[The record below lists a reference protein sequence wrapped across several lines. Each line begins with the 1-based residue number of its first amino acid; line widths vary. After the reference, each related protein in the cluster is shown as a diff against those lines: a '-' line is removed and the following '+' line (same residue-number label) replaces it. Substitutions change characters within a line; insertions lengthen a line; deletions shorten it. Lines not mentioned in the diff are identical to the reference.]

1 MIDVDITTRGT
12 VSAEE
17 RSRASERLANLDHWV
32 PDPVLGARAV
42 LIYEPNP
49 RVERRARAEAEIDV
63 NGRLVCGRVAAATM
77 GQAIGDLADQ
87 LERQLQ
93 GFSERR
99 ARMRRRAPESAA
111 GEWRHGAWRAPRP
124 DYFPRPGE
132 ERELIRRKTFAL
144 EPLDPLQAVVEM
156 LDLDHDFYLFRDA
169 HTGADAV
176 VYRRDDERMGLIDHV
191 GTHERQAADDGLVH
205 ERSRLAGPIELDAA
219 ISEMNLL
226 SHRFM
231 FFLDASTGR
240 GNVIYMRCDGHY
252 GLIEPAV

>member
-12 VSAEE
+12 VSEEE
-17 RSRASERLANLDHWV
+17 RRRASERLAHLDHWV

-42 LIYEPNP
+42 LIHEHNP
-49 RVERRARAEAEIDV
+49 RVERPARAEAEIDV

-77 GQAIGDLADQ
+77 EQAIGDLADQ

-93 GFSERR
+93 DFSERR
-99 ARMRRRAPESAA
+99 ARMRRRAPEPAA
-111 GEWRHGAWRAPRP
+111 GEWRHGAWRASRP
-124 DYFPRPGE
+124 AYFPRPAD

-144 EPLDPLQAVVEM
+144 HPLDSLQAVVEM
-156 LDLDHDFYLFRDA
+156 LDLDHGFYLFRDA
-169 HTGADAV
+169 HTGVDAV
-176 VYRRDDERMGLIDHV
+176 VYRRDDGRMGLIDHAD
-191 GTHERQAADDGLVH
+191 TDQRQSADDGLVH

-219 ISEMNLL
+219 ISEMNAL

-240 GNVIYMRCDGHY
+240 GNVIYMRHDGHY